1 MNHNDN
7 TSGYILSN
15 YLGNIFHLHKRRPSP
30 DPDASDPPEILLVCY
45 YVLCLALIPNPD
57 PRKIMPRPDPNDL
70 TTSPDQQRRPLGD
83 PAGLVVLCYV

>member
-30 DPDASDPPEILLVCY
+30 DPDASDPAEILLVCY
-45 YVLCLALIPNPD
+45 YV
-57 PRKIMPRPDPNDL
+57 
-70 TTSPDQQRRPLGD
+70 
-83 PAGLVVLCYV
+83 